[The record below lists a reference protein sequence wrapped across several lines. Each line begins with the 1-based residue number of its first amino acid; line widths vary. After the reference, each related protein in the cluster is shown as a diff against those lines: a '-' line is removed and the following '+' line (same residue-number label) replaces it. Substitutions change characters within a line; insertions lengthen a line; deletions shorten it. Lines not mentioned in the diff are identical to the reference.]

1 MDQNNEASRITF
13 EGEEIQRPSALSQT
27 QTPRIVRW
35 VMQNSGGLIKDEK
48 QAQYALVGFV
58 ITAIILVSILV
69 FSDGATDAKFEA
81 PPGQRIVYPE
91 NAPPRL
97 EAQF

>member
-1 MDQNNEASRITF
+1 MNQNNEAPRITF

-35 VMQNSGGLIKDEK
+35 VMQNSGGFIKDEK
-48 QAQYALVGFV
+48 QAQYVLAGFV
-58 ITAIILVSILV
+58 AIAIILVSILV
-69 FSDGATDAKFEA
+69 FNGDGTNAKFEA
-81 PPGQRIVYPE
+81 PPGQEIIYPE

-97 EAQF
+97 EAKF